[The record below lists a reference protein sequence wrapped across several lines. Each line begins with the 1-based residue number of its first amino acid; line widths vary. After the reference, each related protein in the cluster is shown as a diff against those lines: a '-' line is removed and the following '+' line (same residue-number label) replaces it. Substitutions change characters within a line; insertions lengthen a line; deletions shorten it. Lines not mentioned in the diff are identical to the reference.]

1 MPRTAATTAT
11 AVRTTLSAAAKARAR
26 GFSVSRAA
34 DGGFKQRGLRAYFEY
49 RDLGIVK
56 ASQGRVVAHVIRAR
70 PEKAPHGAWHS
81 HACNLQF
88 VYVLKGWLR
97 FEYEGVG
104 TFLMKAGDCFVQPPN
119 IVHREIAHSK
129 NMELIEIVAPANFGS
144 HDAPALNQAAK
155 QTAKPAAKKTA
166 KKAAKKAATKV
177 AKKVAK
183 KTAKKIA

>member
-1 MPRTAATTAT
+1 MPRPAAATAT
-11 AVRTTLSAAAKARAR
+11 TTRTPLSAAAKARAR

-49 RDLGIVK
+49 RDLGIIK

-104 TFLMKAGDCFVQPPN
+104 EFLMKAGDCFVQPPN

-129 NMELIEIVAPANFGS
+129 NMELIEIVAPADFGT
-144 HDAPALNQAAK
+144 HDAPALNA
-155 QTAKPAAKKTA
+155 AAKKSVKSAAKPVAKKPA
-166 KKAAKKAATKV
+166 KKAAKKAVKKA
-177 AKKVAK
+177 AKQG
-183 KTAKKIA
+183 

>member
-1 MPRTAATTAT
+1 MARPASAASAPRTASGS
-11 AVRTTLSAAAKARAR
+11 TLSAAAKARAR
-26 GFSVSRAA
+26 GFSVSRAT
-34 DGGFKQRGLRAYFEY
+34 DGGFQQRGLRAYFEY

-104 TFLMKAGDCFVQPPN
+104 EFLMKKGDCFVQPPS

-129 NMELIEIVAPANFGS
+129 DMELIEIVAPADFGTR
-144 HDAPALNQAAK
+144 DEAG
-155 QTAKPAAKKTA
+155 PAAA
-166 KKAAKKAATKV
+166 APRKAAKSAPKKPASKAARK
-177 AKKVAK
+177 AR
-183 KTAKKIA
+183 

>member
-1 MPRTAATTAT
+1 MSATAPSRTAAGAP
-11 AVRTTLSAAAKARAR
+11 LSAAAKARAR

-49 RDLGIVK
+49 RDLGIIK

-81 HACNLQF
+81 HSCNLQF

-104 TFLMKAGDCFVQPPN
+104 EFLMKAGDCFVQPPN

-129 NMELIEIVAPANFGS
+129 NMELIEVVAPADFGTRNEKE
-144 HDAPALNQAAK
+144 ANEAMALRMGAKKPVVKKAAGRA
-155 QTAKPAAKKTA
+155 AKPAKHAR
-166 KKAAKKAATKV
+166 
-177 AKKVAK
+177 
-183 KTAKKIA
+183 

>member
-1 MPRTAATTAT
+1 MARTAPAASAPRTTSGTA
-11 AVRTTLSAAAKARAR
+11 LSAAARTRAR

-49 RDLGIVK
+49 RDLGIIK
-56 ASQGRVVAHVIRAR
+56 ASQGKVVAHVIRAR

-81 HACNLQF
+81 HSCNLQF

-104 TFLMKAGDCFVQPPN
+104 EFLMKKGDCFVQPPN

-129 NMELIEIVAPANFGS
+129 NMELIEIVAPADFGTR
-144 HDAPALNQAAK
+144 DE
-155 QTAKPAAKKTA
+155 PAANGKSA
-166 KKAAKKAATKV
+166 KKAASKAPPRAAAKKPAKKAR
-177 AKKVAK
+177 
-183 KTAKKIA
+183 

>member
-1 MPRTAATTAT
+1 MARTATTPRTSTAAAP
-11 AVRTTLSAAAKARAR
+11 LSTAAKARAR

-56 ASQGRVVAHVIRAR
+56 ASQGKVVAHVIRAR
-70 PEKAPHGAWHS
+70 PEKAPHGAWHTHS
-81 HACNLQF
+81 CNLQF

-104 TFLMKAGDCFVQPPN
+104 KFLMKAGDCFVQPPN

-144 HDAPALNQAAK
+144 HDVPALNALAK
-155 QTAKPAAKKTA
+155 KPGGKAAKPAAKKA
-166 KKAAKKAATKV
+166 V
-177 AKKVAK
+177 AKPAK
-183 KTAKKIA
+183 GR

>member
-1 MPRTAATTAT
+1 MPRTAADTTST
-11 AVRTTLSAAAKARAR
+11 PLSAAARARAG

-104 TFLMKAGDCFVQPPN
+104 EFLMKAGDCFVQPPN

-129 NMELIEIVAPANFGS
+129 NMELIEIVAPADFGTR
-144 HDAPALNQAAK
+144 DAPAMKLAAK
-155 QTAKPAAKKTA
+155 KAAKPAATAAAKKPA
-166 KKAAKKAATKV
+166 KKAAKKALKKA
-177 AKKVAK
+177 AKQR
-183 KTAKKIA
+183 

>member
-1 MPRTAATTAT
+1 MPRTTVSTPSTSIKPAG
-11 AVRTTLSAAAKARAR
+11 LSAAARARAR

-56 ASQGRVVAHVIRAR
+56 ASQGKVVAHVIRAR
-70 PEKAPHGAWHS
+70 PEKAPHGAWHTHS
-81 HACNLQF
+81 CNLQF

-104 TFLMKAGDCFVQPPN
+104 EFLMKKGDCFVQPPN

-129 NMELIEIVAPANFGS
+129 DMELIEIVAPANFGS
-144 HDAPALNQAAK
+144 HDVPALNRASAKPVGKKAQAA
-155 QTAKPAAKKTA
+155 AKPAAKKA
-166 KKAAKKAATKV
+166 AAKP
-177 AKKVAK
+177 AKRLAK
-183 KTAKKIA
+183 QR